1 MLILLLTNP
10 VEKASTN
17 LGLKVKF
24 RGTCLWVAAI
34 EKPTRPTNT
43 NKDMPFIFVLS
54 AK

>member
-1 MLILLLTNP
+1 MLLTNP

-17 LGLKVKF
+17 LGRRVKF
-24 RGTCLWVAAI
+24 SGTCLCVAAI

-43 NKDMPFIFVLS
+43 NTDRPFIFVLN